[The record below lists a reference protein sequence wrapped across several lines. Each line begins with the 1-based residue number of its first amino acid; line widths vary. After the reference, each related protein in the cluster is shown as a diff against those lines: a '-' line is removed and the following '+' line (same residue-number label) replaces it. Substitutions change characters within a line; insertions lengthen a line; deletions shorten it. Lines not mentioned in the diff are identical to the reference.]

1 MVNAV
6 NSHIMP
12 KVTFEVTPKH
22 RKLMDRHPDVNW
34 SAVFRQ
40 AIERQAETA
49 FLAQKIQ
56 EEMDDPEIKAFAAA
70 LKAGMRKRWRDA
82 RGG

>member
-1 MVNAV
+1 MAEAV
-6 NSHIMP
+6 NHHIMP
-12 KVTFEVTPKH
+12 KVTFELTPKH

-40 AIERQAETA
+40 AIERHAHAA

-56 EEMDDPEIKAFAAA
+56 EELEDPDVKAFAAA
-70 LKAGMRKRWRDA
+70 LKAGIGKRWLDA
-82 RGG
+82 RRG